1 MLYFNNKNTDYVLL
15 LSFMITQFNK
25 VILVPHIKSWMFF
38 LSNRRY
44 TMENNKMYRNF
55 TGVTFLLYL

>member
-15 LSFMITQFNK
+15 LSLMITQFNK
-25 VILVPHIKSWMFF
+25 VILVPHIKSWMF